1 MWKVKSNTTVKLLK
15 GISKFMVL
23 DHLNPAP
30 YLFTLNKDSGVKIR
44 PALNKSCLFHELEDM
59 KS

>member
-1 MWKVKSNTTVKLLK
+1 MWKVKSNTTVKRQK

-30 YLFTLNKDSGVKIR
+30 YLLTLKTSGMKIR
-44 PALNKSCLFHELEDM
+44 PALNKSCLFHELGDM